1 MTNDMT
7 RGRILPQ
14 LISFTIPLVL
24 GNLFQLTY
32 NAADSMIVGRYLGGQ
47 ALAAVGTAGP
57 IMNLA
62 ILFISGMCMGAG
74 ILMSTQYGAKQ
85 QDVLERQIST
95 TLLSGL
101 VFSFFVTLSMM
112 VLAKPVLTLIR
123 VPEEILDSA
132 CGYLR
137 IIFTGFLFTFAYN
150 FFSSTLRA
158 LGDSKASLY
167 FLVIS
172 SVFNIAGDLLFV
184 AVFRWGVNGSAL
196 ATVLS
201 QMICCLCCMIY
212 IQKKVPLL
220 RLGKRWLIFDKCLLS
235 RTFSFGITSALQLMC
250 VQLGKVCV
258 QSMVNMQ
265 GIAFMAAFTAVNRID
280 DFALTP
286 QQNIAHAATTFMA
299 QNKGAG
305 QEKRMKQGFF
315 CGVLVELCYTA
326 AVGSCVFLFAEP
338 IMKLFLPEESAE
350 VIVLGV
356 TYLHLISFL
365 YLLSGSGNIVQG
377 FFRGIGDLKVTLIS
391 SLLNISVRV
400 IAVFFMLQVSNGGF
414 GCLAWA
420 CCFGWI
426 SMNLLEIPLLIKKI
440 RSMKYLHAI

>member
-220 RLGKRWLIFDKCLLS
+220 RLGKRWLIFDKRLLS

-265 GIAFMAAFTAVNRID
+265 GIAFMAAFTAVNRVD

-356 TYLHLISFL
+356 TYLQLISFL

-400 IAVFFMLQVSNGGF
+400 IAVFFMLQVLNGGF

-440 RSMKYLHAI
+440 RSMK

>member
-123 VPEEILDSA
+123 VPEEVLDSA

-220 RLGKRWLIFDKCLLS
+220 RLGKRWLIFDKRLLS

-265 GIAFMAAFTAVNRID
+265 GIAFMAAFTAVNRVD

-305 QEKRMKQGFF
+305 QGKRMKQGFF

-356 TYLHLISFL
+356 TYLQLISFL

-440 RSMKYLHAI
+440 RSMK

>member
-265 GIAFMAAFTAVNRID
+265 GIAFMAAFTAVNRVD

-286 QQNIAHAATTFMA
+286 QQHIAHAATTFMA

-440 RSMKYLHAI
+440 RSMK

>member
-123 VPEEILDSA
+123 VPEEVLDSA

-265 GIAFMAAFTAVNRID
+265 GIAFMAAFTAVNRVD

-440 RSMKYLHAI
+440 RSMK

>member
-14 LISFTIPLVL
+14 LIGFTIPLVL

-74 ILMSTQYGAKQ
+74 ILMSTQYGAKE

-101 VFSFFVTLSMM
+101 VFSFCVTLSMM
-112 VLAKPVLTLIR
+112 VLAKPVLSLIR

-132 CGYLR
+132 SGYLR
-137 IIFTGFLFTFAYN
+137 IIFTGFLFTFTYN

-201 QMICCLCCMIY
+201 QILCCLCCVIY
-212 IQKKVPLL
+212 IQKKVPML
-220 RLGKRWLIFDKCLLS
+220 RLGKRWLTFDKRLLS

-250 VQLGKVCV
+250 VQLGKVFV

-265 GIAFMAAFTAVNRID
+265 GIAFMAAFTAVNRVD

-286 QQNIAHAATTFMA
+286 QQNIAHAVTTFMA

-305 QEKRMKQGFF
+305 QTKRMKKGFF
-315 CGVLVELCYTA
+315 SGIFVELCYTA
-326 AVGSCVFLFAEP
+326 AVGACVFLFAEP
-338 IMKLFLPEESAE
+338 IMRLFLPEEPAE
-350 VIVLGV
+350 VISLGV
-356 TYLHLISFL
+356 TYLQLISFF
-365 YLLSGSGNIVQG
+365 YLLSGSGNIIQG

-400 IAVFFMLQVSNGGF
+400 IAVFFMLQVFHGGF

-440 RSMKYLHAI
+440 RSMK

>member
-74 ILMSTQYGAKQ
+74 ILMNTQYGAKQ

-265 GIAFMAAFTAVNRID
+265 GIAFMAAFTAVNRVD

-440 RSMKYLHAI
+440 RSMK

>member
-14 LISFTIPLVL
+14 LIDFTIPLVL

-95 TLLSGL
+95 SLLSGL

-112 VLAKPVLTLIR
+112 ILARPVLSLIR
-123 VPEEILDSA
+123 VPEEILDSS

-201 QMICCLCCMIY
+201 QMICCLCCIIY

-220 RLGKRWLIFDKCLLS
+220 RLGKRWLIFDRRLLS

-250 VQLGKVCV
+250 VQLGKVFV

-265 GIAFMAAFTAVNRID
+265 GIAFMAAFTAVNRVD

-326 AVGSCVFLFAEP
+326 AVGACVFLFAEP

-350 VIVLGV
+350 VIALGV
-356 TYLHLISFL
+356 TYIHLISFL
-365 YLLSGSGNIVQG
+365 YFLSGSGNIIQG
-377 FFRGIGDLKVTLIS
+377 FFRGTGDLKVTLIS

-400 IAVFFMLQVSNGGF
+400 VAVFFMLQVLNGGF

-440 RSMKYLHAI
+440 RSMK

>member
-400 IAVFFMLQVSNGGF
+400 IAVFFLLQVSNGGF

-440 RSMKYLHAI
+440 RSMK

>member
-220 RLGKRWLIFDKCLLS
+220 RLGKRWLIFDKRLLS

-265 GIAFMAAFTAVNRID
+265 GIAFMAAFTAVNRVD

-440 RSMKYLHAI
+440 RSMK

>member
-7 RGRILPQ
+7 RGQILPQ
-14 LISFTIPLVL
+14 LIGFTIPLVL

-265 GIAFMAAFTAVNRID
+265 GIAFMAAFTAVNRVD

-326 AVGSCVFLFAEP
+326 AVGICVFLFAEP

-356 TYLHLISFL
+356 TYLQLISFL

-400 IAVFFMLQVSNGGF
+400 IAVFFMLQVLNGGF

-426 SMNLLEIPLLIKKI
+426 SMNLLEVPLLIKKI
-440 RSMKYLHAI
+440 RSMK

>member
-265 GIAFMAAFTAVNRID
+265 GIAFMAALTAVNRID

-440 RSMKYLHAI
+440 RSMK

>member
-220 RLGKRWLIFDKCLLS
+220 RLGKRWLIFDKRLLS

-265 GIAFMAAFTAVNRID
+265 GIAFMAAFTAVNRVD

-356 TYLHLISFL
+356 TYLQLISFL

-440 RSMKYLHAI
+440 RSMK

>member
-74 ILMSTQYGAKQ
+74 ILISTQYGAKQ

-265 GIAFMAAFTAVNRID
+265 GIAFMAAFTAVNRVD

-440 RSMKYLHAI
+440 RSMK

>member
-220 RLGKRWLIFDKCLLS
+220 RMGKRWLIFDKCLLS

-265 GIAFMAAFTAVNRID
+265 GIAFMAAFTAVNRVD

-356 TYLHLISFL
+356 TYLQLISFL

-440 RSMKYLHAI
+440 RSMK

>member
-123 VPEEILDSA
+123 VPEEVLDSA

-220 RLGKRWLIFDKCLLS
+220 RLGKRWLIFDKRLLS

-265 GIAFMAAFTAVNRID
+265 GIAFMAAFTAVNRVD

-315 CGVLVELCYTA
+315 CGVLVEFCYTA

-356 TYLHLISFL
+356 TYLQLISFL

-440 RSMKYLHAI
+440 RSMK

>member
-32 NAADSMIVGRYLGGQ
+32 NAADSIIVGRYLGGQ

-265 GIAFMAAFTAVNRID
+265 GIAFMAAFTAVNRVD

-356 TYLHLISFL
+356 TYLQLISFL

-440 RSMKYLHAI
+440 RSMK

>member
-14 LISFTIPLVL
+14 LIGFTIPLVL

-95 TLLSGL
+95 TLFSGL

-112 VLAKPVLTLIR
+112 ILARPVLSLIR
-123 VPEEILDSA
+123 VPEEILDSS

-220 RLGKRWLIFDKCLLS
+220 RLGKRWLIFDKRLLS

-250 VQLGKVCV
+250 VQLGKVFV

-265 GIAFMAAFTAVNRID
+265 GIAFMAAFTAVNRVD

-326 AVGSCVFLFAEP
+326 AVGACVFLFAEP

-350 VIVLGV
+350 VIALGV
-356 TYLHLISFL
+356 TYLQLISFL

-400 IAVFFMLQVSNGGF
+400 IAVFFMLQVLNGGF

-426 SMNLLEIPLLIKKI
+426 SMNLLEVPLLIKKI
-440 RSMKYLHAI
+440 RSMK

>member
-1 MTNDMT
+1 
-7 RGRILPQ
+7 
-14 LISFTIPLVL
+14 
-24 GNLFQLTY
+24 
-32 NAADSMIVGRYLGGQ
+32 
-47 ALAAVGTAGP
+47 
-57 IMNLA
+57 
-62 ILFISGMCMGAG
+62 
-74 ILMSTQYGAKQ
+74 
-85 QDVLERQIST
+85 
-95 TLLSGL
+95 
-101 VFSFFVTLSMM
+101 
-112 VLAKPVLTLIR
+112 
-123 VPEEILDSA
+123 
-132 CGYLR
+132 
-137 IIFTGFLFTFAYN
+137 
-150 FFSSTLRA
+150 
-158 LGDSKASLY
+158 
-167 FLVIS
+167 
-172 SVFNIAGDLLFV
+172 
-184 AVFRWGVNGSAL
+184 
-196 ATVLS
+196 
-201 QMICCLCCMIY
+201 MIY

-220 RLGKRWLIFDKCLLS
+220 RLGKRWLIFDKRLLS

-265 GIAFMAAFTAVNRID
+265 GIAFMAAFTAVNRVD

-440 RSMKYLHAI
+440 RSMK

>member
-123 VPEEILDSA
+123 VPEEVLDSA

-220 RLGKRWLIFDKCLLS
+220 RLGKRWLIFDKRLLS

-265 GIAFMAAFTAVNRID
+265 GIAFMAAFTAVNRVD

-356 TYLHLISFL
+356 TYLQLISFL

-440 RSMKYLHAI
+440 RSMK

>member
-196 ATVLS
+196 ANVLS

-265 GIAFMAAFTAVNRID
+265 GIAFMAAFTAVNRVD

-440 RSMKYLHAI
+440 RSMK

>member
-101 VFSFFVTLSMM
+101 VFSFFVTLSVM

-350 VIVLGV
+350 VLVLGV

-440 RSMKYLHAI
+440 RSMK

>member
-250 VQLGKVCV
+250 VQLVKVCV

-265 GIAFMAAFTAVNRID
+265 GIAFMAAFTAVNRVD

-440 RSMKYLHAI
+440 RSMK

>member
-184 AVFRWGVNGSAL
+184 AVFRWGVNGRAL

-265 GIAFMAAFTAVNRID
+265 GIAFMAAFTAVNRVD

-440 RSMKYLHAI
+440 RSMK

>member
-32 NAADSMIVGRYLGGQ
+32 NAADSIIVGRYLGGQ

-265 GIAFMAAFTAVNRID
+265 GIAFMAAFTAVNRVD

-440 RSMKYLHAI
+440 RSMK

>member
-220 RLGKRWLIFDKCLLS
+220 RLGKRWLIFDKRLLS

-356 TYLHLISFL
+356 TYLQLISFL

-400 IAVFFMLQVSNGGF
+400 IAVFFMLQVLNGGF

-440 RSMKYLHAI
+440 RSMK

>member
-265 GIAFMAAFTAVNRID
+265 GIAFMAAFTAVNRVD

-305 QEKRMKQGFF
+305 QGKRMKQGFF

-440 RSMKYLHAI
+440 RSMK

>member
-265 GIAFMAAFTAVNRID
+265 GIAFMAAFTAVNRVD

-391 SLLNISVRV
+391 SLVNISVRV

-440 RSMKYLHAI
+440 RSMK

>member
-14 LISFTIPLVL
+14 LIGFTIPLVL

-112 VLAKPVLTLIR
+112 ILARPVLSLIR
-123 VPEEILDSA
+123 VPEEILDSS

-201 QMICCLCCMIY
+201 QMICCLCCIIY

-220 RLGKRWLIFDKCLLS
+220 RLGKRWLIFDRRLLS

-250 VQLGKVCV
+250 VQLGKVFV

-265 GIAFMAAFTAVNRID
+265 GIAFMAAFTAVNRVD

-326 AVGSCVFLFAEP
+326 AVGACVFLFAEP

-350 VIVLGV
+350 VIALGV
-356 TYLHLISFL
+356 TYIHLISFL
-365 YLLSGSGNIVQG
+365 YFLSGSGNIIQG
-377 FFRGIGDLKVTLIS
+377 FFRGTGDLKVTLIS

-400 IAVFFMLQVSNGGF
+400 VAVFFMLQIFHGGF
-414 GCLAWA
+414 ECLAWA
-420 CCFGWI
+420 CGFGWI
-426 SMNLLEIPLLIKKI
+426 SMNLLEIPLLINKM
-440 RSMKYLHAI
+440 RHMK

>member
-24 GNLFQLTY
+24 GTLFQLTY

-265 GIAFMAAFTAVNRID
+265 GIAFMAAFTAVNRVD

-440 RSMKYLHAI
+440 RSMK

>member
-137 IIFTGFLFTFAYN
+137 IICTGFLFTFAYN

-265 GIAFMAAFTAVNRID
+265 GIAFMAAFTAVNRVD

-440 RSMKYLHAI
+440 RSMK

>member
-1 MTNDMT
+1 MTTDMT

-220 RLGKRWLIFDKCLLS
+220 RLGKRWLIFDKRLLS

-265 GIAFMAAFTAVNRID
+265 GIAFMAAFTAVNRVD

-440 RSMKYLHAI
+440 RSMK

>member
-32 NAADSMIVGRYLGGQ
+32 NAADSIIVGRYLGGQ

-265 GIAFMAAFTAVNRID
+265 GIAFMAAFTAVNRVD

-400 IAVFFMLQVSNGGF
+400 IAVFFMLQVLNGGF

-440 RSMKYLHAI
+440 RSMK

>member
-14 LISFTIPLVL
+14 LIGFTIPLVL

-201 QMICCLCCMIY
+201 QMICCFCCVIY

-220 RLGKRWLIFDKCLLS
+220 RLGKRWLIFDKRLLS

-250 VQLGKVCV
+250 VQLGKVFV

-265 GIAFMAAFTAVNRID
+265 GIAFMAAFTAVNRVD

-305 QEKRMKQGFF
+305 QGKRMKQGFF

-326 AVGSCVFLFAEP
+326 AVGACVFLFAEP

-350 VIVLGV
+350 VIALGV
-356 TYLHLISFL
+356 TYLQLISFL

-400 IAVFFMLQVSNGGF
+400 IAVFFMLQVLNGGF

-426 SMNLLEIPLLIKKI
+426 SMNLLEVPLLIKKI
-440 RSMKYLHAI
+440 RSMK

>member
-440 RSMKYLHAI
+440 RSMK

>member
-123 VPEEILDSA
+123 VPEEVLDSA

-220 RLGKRWLIFDKCLLS
+220 RLGKRWLIFDKRLLS

-265 GIAFMAAFTAVNRID
+265 GIAFMAAFTAVNRVD

-440 RSMKYLHAI
+440 RSMK

>member
-265 GIAFMAAFTAVNRID
+265 GIAFMAAFTAVNRVD

-400 IAVFFMLQVSNGGF
+400 IAVFFMLQVLNGGF

-440 RSMKYLHAI
+440 RSMK

>member
-172 SVFNIAGDLLFV
+172 SVFNIAGDLFFV
-184 AVFRWGVNGSAL
+184 EVFRWGVNGSAL

-201 QMICCLCCMIY
+201 QMICCMIY

-220 RLGKRWLIFDKCLLS
+220 RLGKRWLIFDKRLLS

-265 GIAFMAAFTAVNRID
+265 GIAFMAAFTAVNRVD

-356 TYLHLISFL
+356 TYLQLISFL

-400 IAVFFMLQVSNGGF
+400 IAVFFMLQVLNGGF

-440 RSMKYLHAI
+440 RSMK